1 MISLSEAQDKI
12 DKEIPALSAVDYPL
26 PDAVGCALESDVI
39 AAINVPE
46 FRSSV
51 MDGIAVRRTELGGS
65 GPWKLRILGTI
76 AAGDSPEL
84 ELKPGCA
91 FKIMTGAPLP
101 NGTDLVIPIEDVSIE
116 SDFAVI
122 DKLLNHEDYIR
133 PVGDDISK
141 GTALYR
147 AGDILKP
154 VDIGVLVSLGLTRIK
169 VIPRP
174 NIGIFSTGSEIVEP
188 GEKLGPGQIY
198 DSNNAVLRAL
208 LARDGHHI
216 ANEKKVIE
224 DDPAS
229 ISRNLEAA
237 LNNHDLLIT
246 TGGVSMGDFDFI
258 PRQVKTLGG
267 EIIFHKVSVKPGKP
281 ILLARFGRK
290 YLVGLPGNPVSVIAG
305 YHLFARRVI
314 SRLMGIAYAPRNA
327 QACLGCDLAIDG
339 DRFYLAGAR
348 LDESDG
354 KVTAFTSAR
363 QKSGRLSSVAGIDGF
378 VFADGGTRT
387 IPKGSRV
394 YCEWL

>member
-1 MISLSEAQDKI
+1 MDS
-12 DKEIPALSAVDYPL
+12 PL
-26 PDAVGCALESDVI
+26 LDAAGCALESDVI

-51 MDGIAVRRTELGGS
+51 MDGIAVRRSDLGGS
-65 GPWKLRILGTI
+65 GPWKLKIQGTI
-76 AAGDSPEL
+76 AAGGSPEL
-84 ELKPGCA
+84 ELMPGCT

-101 NGTDLVIPIEDVSIE
+101 NGADLVFPIEDIGIE
-116 SDFAVI
+116 SDFAI
-122 DKLLNHEDYIR
+122 IGKLLSHEDYIR
-133 PVGDDISK
+133 PIGDDISK
-141 GTALYR
+141 GTTLYS

-154 VDIGVLVSLGLTRIK
+154 VDIGVLVSLGLTQIK
-169 VIPRP
+169 AILKP

-198 DSNNAVLRAL
+198 DSNNVVLRAL

-216 ANEKKVIE
+216 ANEKTVIA
-224 DDPAS
+224 DDPDS

-237 LNNHDLLIT
+237 LNDHDLLIT

-258 PRQVKTLGG
+258 PRQVKALGG
-267 EIIFHKVSVKPGKP
+267 EIIFHKVAVKPGKP
-281 ILLARFGRK
+281 ILLARFGKK

-327 QACLGCDLAIDG
+327 QACLGCDLAVDG
-339 DRFYLAGAR
+339 NRFYLAGAR
-348 LDESDG
+348 LEESGG
-354 KVTAFTSAR
+354 KVIAYPSAR

-378 VFADGGTRT
+378 IFVDGGTRT